1 MKAAEQA
8 MWHRAAWEER
18 CAFSEVWTASVEK
31 YPDRP
36 FLRFEVSEQEHVEWS
51 YSEFDGLVG
60 QVAGSL
66 AKMGVSRGRSVHL
79 ALANSPLFVAVW
91 LATLRLGGWIV
102 PSDPHGR
109 APELGDHISRT
120 NPAVGICASDRAAV
134 YREAVD
140 AAGERFLS
148 AAGALSSGNQSS
160 SSEKT
165 AQNDNDTDRKSISR
179 PFQPPEVLALEESPA
194 GISALADIASGSVF
208 PSNGTVIPNSSGNS
222 ISGSS
227 SSISTDLGNTT
238 DLGDAASLD
247 LAAVAFT
254 SGTTGRPK
262 GVEITQANYAF
273 CGKVMAEAAGLHA
286 DHRWLVVLP
295 LFHANAQYY
304 SFASAIWAGA
314 SVALM
319 PAFSAS
325 RFLNQAKRHQA
336 THASLFAAPMRMILA
351 RGAEPVEGLRLEHC
365 WFAQN
370 VTSQQHSQ
378 LGKLLGCAPRQLY
391 GMTETIPAVLSD
403 RLDEL
408 ADPLSMGRV
417 TPGCAVQVQDE
428 DGNETADDEVGEV
441 AVSGEPGISLFKGY
455 MDDPETTSASF
466 RNGWFLTGDR
476 ARRDRHGRHYF
487 AGRHSEILK
496 VAGEN
501 VSVVEIEQHLAEHP
515 DVLEAAVVG
524 CPDAIRDEVPVGYVV
539 AADPS
544 APPSEES
551 LRRWCEERLSK
562 PKRPQSFTLLDELP
576 RTSVGKIRKF
586 LLAEQAADSAE

>member
-1 MKAAEQA
+1 MSDTASSGGAASAGIEA
-8 MWHRAAWEER
+8 AREEHRPFW
-18 CAFSEVWTASVEK
+18 EVWAASVEK

-36 FLRFEVSEQEHVEWS
+36 FLRFEISEHEHTEWS
-51 YSEFDGLVG
+51 YSEFEGLVG

-66 AKMGVSRGRSVHL
+66 AKLGVSKGKSVHL

-91 LATLRLGGWIV
+91 LAALRLGGWIV

-109 APELGDHISRT
+109 APELADHISRT

-140 AAGERFLS
+140 AAGK
-148 AAGALSSGNQSS
+148 Q
-160 SSEKT
+160 
-165 AQNDNDTDRKSISR
+165 
-179 PFQPPEVLALEESPA
+179 QPKVLALEESPA
-194 GISALADIASGSVF
+194 GISALADISAGSVS
-208 PSNGTVIPNSSGNS
+208 PANSPVIPNNSGNS
-222 ISGSS
+222 ISGSPN
-227 SSISTDLGNTT
+227 SISTDLGDTT
-238 DLGDAASLD
+238 DLGNPAS

-304 SFASAIWAGA
+304 SFASAIWVGA

-325 RFLNQAKRHQA
+325 RFLAQAKRHQA

-370 VTSQQHSQ
+370 VTSQQHAQ
-378 LGKLLGCAPRQLY
+378 LGELLGCAPRQIY

-403 RLDEL
+403 RLDDL

-428 DGNETADDEVGEV
+428 DGNETTSGEVGEV
-441 AVSGEPGISLFKGY
+441 AVAGEPGISLFKGY

-476 ARRDRHGRHYF
+476 ARRDEHGRHYF

-524 CPDAIRDEVPVGYVV
+524 CPDAMRDEVPVGYVV

-544 APPSEES
+544 APPSQES

-586 LLAEQAADSAE
+586 LLAERAAELSCK

>member
-1 MKAAEQA
+1 MHK
-8 MWHRAAWEER
+8 AAWEEHR
-18 CAFSEVWTASVEK
+18 PFSEVWAASVEK
-31 YPDRP
+31 YPHRP
-36 FLRFEVSEQEHVEWS
+36 FLRFEVSENEAAEWS
-51 YSEFDGLVG
+51 YSEFDRLVG
-60 QVAGSL
+60 QVASSL
-66 AKMGVSRGRSVHL
+66 AKLGVERGGSVHL

-134 YREAVD
+134 YREAVN
-140 AAGERFLS
+140 AAGKS
-148 AAGALSSGNQSS
+148 
-160 SSEKT
+160 T
-165 AQNDNDTDRKSISR
+165 AH

-194 GISALADIASGSVF
+194 GISALADIAAGSVS
-208 PSNGTVIPNSSGNS
+208 PADSSVIPNDSGNS
-222 ISGSS
+222 ISGTDPG
-227 SSISTDLGNTT
+227 IS
-238 DLGDAASLD
+238 AS

-273 CGKVMAEAAGLHA
+273 CGKIMAEAACLHA

-325 RFLNQAKRHQA
+325 RFLTQAERHQA

-351 RGAEPVEGLRLEHC
+351 RGATPVAGLRLEHC

-370 VTSQQHSQ
+370 VAPQQHAQ
-378 LGKLLGCAPRQLY
+378 LSDLLGCAPRQLY

-403 RLDEL
+403 RLDDL
-408 ADPLSMGRV
+408 ADPASMGRV

-428 DGNETADDEVGEV
+428 DGSETASGEVGEV
-441 AVSGEPGISLFKGY
+441 AVAGEPGITLFKGY

-466 RNGWFLTGDR
+466 RDGWFLTGDR
-476 ARRDRHGRHYF
+476 ARRDEHGRHYF

-524 CPDAIRDEVPVGYVV
+524 CPDAVRDEVPVGYVV

-586 LLAEQAADSAE
+586 LLAEQAHETLFSSKL

>member
-1 MKAAEQA
+1 MWCDWTCPVAEATAKQKMPESIGDTA
-8 MWHRAAWEER
+8 SAGSEAAWEGHR
-18 CAFSEVWTASVEK
+18 PFSEVWAASVEK
-31 YPDRP
+31 YPDSP
-36 FLRFEVSEQEHVEWS
+36 FLRFEVSEHEATEWS

-66 AKMGVSRGRSVHL
+66 AKLGVGRGRSVHL

-109 APELGDHISRT
+109 APELADHISRT

-140 AAGERFLS
+140 AAIAESS
-148 AAGALSSGNQSS
+148 ADGQLFS
-160 SSEKT
+160 
-165 AQNDNDTDRKSISR
+165 
-179 PFQPPEVLALEESPA
+179 PPEVLALEESPSGVA
-194 GISALADIASGSVF
+194 ALANIAADSVS
-208 PSNGTVIPNSSGNS
+208 PSGNPTS
-222 ISGSS
+222 R
-227 SSISTDLGNTT
+227 
-238 DLGDAASLD
+238 A
-247 LAAVAFT
+247 LAAVPFT

-273 CGKVMAEAAGLHA
+273 CGKVMAEAASLHA

-325 RFLNQAKRHQA
+325 RFLIQAKRHQA

-370 VTSQQHSQ
+370 VTSQQHAQ
-378 LGKLLGCAPRQLY
+378 LGELLGCAPRQLY

-403 RLDEL
+403 RLDDL
-408 ADPLSMGRV
+408 ADPSSMGRV

-428 DGNETADDEVGEV
+428 DGNETASGEVGEV
-441 AVSGEPGISLFKGY
+441 AVAGEPGISLFKGY

-476 ARRDRHGRHYF
+476 ARRDQHGRHYF

-524 CPDAIRDEVPVGYVV
+524 RPDAMRDEVPVGYVV

-544 APPSEES
+544 APPSQES

>member
-1 MKAAEQA
+1 MWCDWTCPAAEATAKQKMPESIGDTA
-8 MWHRAAWEER
+8 SAGDTASSGGAASAGIEAAWEEHR
-18 CAFSEVWTASVEK
+18 PFWQVWAASVEK
-31 YPDRP
+31 YPDSP
-36 FLRFEVSEQEHVEWS
+36 FLRFEISEHEHVEWS
-51 YSEFDGLVG
+51 YSEFEGLVG

-66 AKMGVSRGRSVHL
+66 AKLGVGRGRSVHL

-91 LATLRLGGWIV
+91 LAALRLGGWIV
-102 PSDPHGR
+102 SSDPHGR
-109 APELGDHISRT
+109 APELADHISRT

-140 AAGERFLS
+140 AAGK
-148 AAGALSSGNQSS
+148 Q
-160 SSEKT
+160 
-165 AQNDNDTDRKSISR
+165 
-179 PFQPPEVLALEESPA
+179 QPKVLALEESPA
-194 GISALADIASGSVF
+194 GISALADISAGSF
-208 PSNGTVIPNSSGNS
+208 SPANSPVIPNNSGNS
-222 ISGSS
+222 ISGSPN
-227 SSISTDLGNTT
+227 SISTDLGDTT
-238 DLGDAASLD
+238 DPGNPTSLD

-273 CGKVMAEAAGLHA
+273 CGKVMAEAASLHSE
-286 DHRWLVVLP
+286 HRWLVVLP

-351 RGAEPVEGLRLEHC
+351 RGAKPVEGLRLEHC

-370 VTSQQHSQ
+370 VTSQQHAQ
-378 LGKLLGCAPRQLY
+378 LGELLGCAPRQLY

-403 RLDEL
+403 RLDDL

-428 DGNETADDEVGEV
+428 DGNETASGEVGEV
-441 AVSGEPGISLFKGY
+441 AVAGEPGISLFKGY

-476 ARRDRHGRHYF
+476 ARRDEHGRHYF

-524 CPDAIRDEVPVGYVV
+524 RPDAMRDEVPVGYVV

-544 APPSEES
+544 APPSQES

-586 LLAEQAADSAE
+586 LLAEQAADSAG

>member
-1 MKAAEQA
+1 M
-8 MWHRAAWEER
+8 
-18 CAFSEVWTASVEK
+18 
-31 YPDRP
+31 
-36 FLRFEVSEQEHVEWS
+36 RFEVSENEAAEWS

-66 AKMGVSRGRSVHL
+66 AKLKVGRGRSVHL

-109 APELGDHISRT
+109 ALELADHISRT

-134 YREAVD
+134 YREAAD
-140 AAGERFLS
+140 AAGRS
-148 AAGALSSGNQSS
+148 
-160 SSEKT
+160 T
-165 AQNDNDTDRKSISR
+165 SR
-179 PFQPPEVLALEESPA
+179 LFQPPEVLALEESPA
-194 GISALADIASGSVF
+194 GISALADIAADSVS
-208 PSNGTVIPNSSGNS
+208 PADSSAIP
-222 ISGSS
+222 
-227 SSISTDLGNTT
+227 
-238 DLGDAASLD
+238 ASLD

-273 CGKVMAEAAGLHA
+273 CGKTMAEAAGLQA

-325 RFLNQAKRHQA
+325 RFLTQAKRHQA

-351 RGAEPVEGLRLEHC
+351 RGATPVAGLRLEHC

-370 VTSQQHSQ
+370 VAPQQHAQ
-378 LGKLLGCAPRQLY
+378 LSDLLGCAPRQLY

-403 RLDEL
+403 RLDDL
-408 ADPLSMGRV
+408 ADPASMGRV

-428 DGNETADDEVGEV
+428 DGNETASGEVGEV
-441 AVSGEPGISLFKGY
+441 AVAGEAGITLFKGY

-476 ARRDRHGRHYF
+476 ARRDEHGRHYF

-524 CPDAIRDEVPVGYVV
+524 RPDAVRDEVPVGYVV

-586 LLAEQAADSAE
+586 LLAERAADSAE

>member
-1 MKAAEQA
+1 M
-8 MWHRAAWEER
+8 
-18 CAFSEVWTASVEK
+18 
-31 YPDRP
+31 
-36 FLRFEVSEQEHVEWS
+36 RFEISEHEHTEWS
-51 YSEFDGLVG
+51 YSEFEGLVG

-66 AKMGVSRGRSVHL
+66 AKLGVSKGKSVHL

-91 LATLRLGGWIV
+91 LAALRLGGWIA

-109 APELGDHISRT
+109 APELADHISRT

-134 YREAVD
+134 YRQAVD
-140 AAGERFLS
+140 AAGK
-148 AAGALSSGNQSS
+148 Q
-160 SSEKT
+160 
-165 AQNDNDTDRKSISR
+165 
-179 PFQPPEVLALEESPA
+179 QPKVLALEESPA
-194 GISALADIASGSVF
+194 GIAALANIAADSVS
-208 PSNGTVIPNSSGNS
+208 PSGNP
-222 ISGSS
+222 
-227 SSISTDLGNTT
+227 
-238 DLGDAASLD
+238 AS

-286 DHRWLVVLP
+286 EHRWLVVLP

-325 RFLNQAKRHQA
+325 RFLAQAKRHQA

-351 RGAEPVEGLRLEHC
+351 RGAEPVDGLRLEHC

-370 VTSQQHSQ
+370 VTSQQHAQ
-378 LGKLLGCAPRQLY
+378 LGELLGCAPRQIY

-403 RLDEL
+403 RLDDL

-428 DGNETADDEVGEV
+428 DGNETAAGEVGEV
-441 AVSGEPGISLFKGY
+441 AVAGEPGISLFRGY

-476 ARRDRHGRHYF
+476 ARRDQHGRHYF

-524 CPDAIRDEVPVGYVV
+524 CPDAMRDEVPVGYVV

-544 APPSEES
+544 APPSQES

-586 LLAEQAADSAE
+586 LLAEQAAELSCK

>member
-1 MKAAEQA
+1 MNAAEQA
-8 MWHRAAWEER
+8 MRHRAAWEEHR
-18 CAFSEVWTASVEK
+18 PFSEVWAASVEK
-31 YPDRP
+31 YPHRS
-36 FLRFEVSEQEHVEWS
+36 FLCFEISENETAEWS
-51 YSEFDGLVG
+51 YSEFDGLVER
-60 QVAGSL
+60 VASSL
-66 AKMGVSRGRSVHL
+66 AKLGVGRGRSVHL

-134 YREAVD
+134 YREATD
-140 AAGERFLS
+140 AAGRS
-148 AAGALSSGNQSS
+148 ASH
-160 SSEKT
+160 
-165 AQNDNDTDRKSISR
+165 

-194 GISALADIASGSVF
+194 GISALADIAASSVS
-208 PSNGTVIPNSSGNS
+208 PADSSVIPNDSGNS
-222 ISGSS
+222 SVSENSSG
-227 SSISTDLGNTT
+227 TDPGIP
-238 DLGDAASLD
+238 AS

-273 CGKVMAEAAGLHA
+273 CGKTMAEAARLHA

-304 SFASAIWAGA
+304 SFASAIWSGA

-325 RFLNQAKRHQA
+325 RFLTQAKRHRA

-351 RGAEPVEGLRLEHC
+351 KGATPVTGLRLEHC

-370 VTSQQHSQ
+370 VAPQQHAQ
-378 LGKLLGCAPRQLY
+378 LSDLLGCAPRQLY

-403 RLDEL
+403 RLDDL
-408 ADPLSMGRV
+408 ADPASMGRV

-428 DGNETADDEVGEV
+428 DGSETASGEVGEV
-441 AVSGEPGISLFKGY
+441 AVAGEPGITLFKGY

-466 RNGWFLTGDR
+466 RDGWFLTGDR
-476 ARRDRHGRHYF
+476 ARRDEHGRHYF

-524 CPDAIRDEVPVGYVV
+524 CPDAVRDEVPVGYVV

-586 LLAEQAADSAE
+586 LLAEQAADSGE

>member
-1 MKAAEQA
+1 MRY
-8 MWHRAAWEER
+8 RAAWEEHR
-18 CAFSEVWTASVEK
+18 PFSEVWGASVEK

-36 FLRFEVSEQEHVEWS
+36 FLRFEISEQEHVEWS

-66 AKMGVSRGRSVHL
+66 AKLGVSRGRSVHL

-102 PSDPHGR
+102 LSDPHGR

-140 AAGERFLS
+140 AAGEQL
-148 AAGALSSGNQSS
+148 A
-160 SSEKT
+160 
-165 AQNDNDTDRKSISR
+165 
-179 PFQPPEVLALEESPA
+179 VLALEESPA
-194 GISALADIASGSVF
+194 GISALADIAAGSVS
-208 PSNGTVIPNSSGNS
+208 PANGSVIPNNSGNS
-222 ISGSS
+222 NSGSS
-227 SSISTDLGNTT
+227 SSISADLGNTT

-286 DHRWLVVLP
+286 EHRWLVVLP

-325 RFLNQAKRHQA
+325 RFLTQAKRHQA

-351 RGAEPVEGLRLEHC
+351 RGAEPVEELRLEHC

-370 VTSQQHSQ
+370 VTSQQHAQ
-378 LGKLLGCAPRQLY
+378 LGELLGCAPRQLY

-403 RLDEL
+403 RLDDL
-408 ADPLSMGRV
+408 ADPSSMGRV

-428 DGNETADDEVGEV
+428 DGNEAADDEVGEV
-441 AVSGEPGISLFKGY
+441 AVAGEPGISLFKGY

-476 ARRDRHGRHYF
+476 ARRDRHSRHYF

-524 CPDAIRDEVPVGYVV
+524 CPDAMRDEVPVGYVV

-586 LLAEQAADSAE
+586 LLAERAADSTE

>member
-1 MKAAEQA
+1 MWCDWTCPAAEATAKQKMPKSSGDTA
-8 MWHRAAWEER
+8 SAGGEAAWEEHR
-18 CAFSEVWTASVEK
+18 PFSEVWAASVEK
-31 YPDRP
+31 YPDSP
-36 FLRFEVSEQEHVEWS
+36 FLRFEISEHEHTEWS

-66 AKMGVSRGRSVHL
+66 AKLGVSRGRSVHL

-91 LATLRLGGWIV
+91 LAALRLGGWIV

-109 APELGDHISRT
+109 APELADHISRT

-140 AAGERFLS
+140 AAGKQFLS
-148 AAGALSSGNQSS
+148 AADAQSSGTQSS
-160 SSEKT
+160 STENT
-165 AQNDNDTDRKSISR
+165 ARNDTARKSTLR
-179 PFQPPEVLALEESPA
+179 PLQSPEVLALEESPS
-194 GISALADIASGSVF
+194 GIAALADIASEAVSA
-208 PSNGTVIPNSSGNS
+208 
-222 ISGSS
+222 
-227 SSISTDLGNTT
+227 
-238 DLGDAASLD
+238 DAASPVATSDLLGNPSSRD
-247 LAAVAFT
+247 LAAVPFT

-273 CGKVMAEAAGLHA
+273 CGKVMAEAASLHA

-325 RFLNQAKRHQA
+325 RFLAQAKRHQA

-370 VTSQQHSQ
+370 VTSQQHAQ
-378 LGKLLGCAPRQLY
+378 LGELLGCAPRQLY

-403 RLDEL
+403 RLDDL
-408 ADPLSMGRV
+408 ADPSSMGRV

-428 DGNETADDEVGEV
+428 DGNETASGEVGEV
-441 AVSGEPGISLFKGY
+441 AVAGEPGISLFKGY

-476 ARRDRHGRHYF
+476 ARRDKHGRHYF

-524 CPDAIRDEVPVGYVV
+524 RPDAMRDEVPVGYVV

-544 APPSEES
+544 APPSQES

-586 LLAEQAADSAE
+586 LLAEQAADSAG

>member
-1 MKAAEQA
+1 MAKQKMPESIGGRASAGGAASAGGE
-8 MWHRAAWEER
+8 AAWEEHR
-18 CAFSEVWTASVEK
+18 PFWEVWASSVEK
-31 YPDRP
+31 YSDSP
-36 FLRFEVSEQEHVEWS
+36 FLRFEISEHEHVEWS

-66 AKMGVSRGRSVHL
+66 AKLGVSKGKSVHL

-91 LATLRLGGWIV
+91 LAALRLGGWIV

-109 APELGDHISRT
+109 APELADHISRT

-140 AAGERFLS
+140 AAS
-148 AAGALSSGNQSS
+148 AESS
-160 SSEKT
+160 
-165 AQNDNDTDRKSISR
+165 TDGQ
-179 PFQPPEVLALEESPA
+179 PFSPPKVLALEESPSGVA
-194 GISALADIASGSVF
+194 DLANIASEAV
-208 PSNGTVIPNSSGNS
+208 
-222 ISGSS
+222 
-227 SSISTDLGNTT
+227 STDTASPVVTSVHLGNP
-238 DLGDAASLD
+238 AS

-370 VTSQQHSQ
+370 VTSQQHAQ
-378 LGKLLGCAPRQLY
+378 LGELLGCAPRQIY

-403 RLDEL
+403 RLDDL

-428 DGNETADDEVGEV
+428 DGNETAAGEVGEV
-441 AVSGEPGISLFKGY
+441 AVAGEPGISLFRGY

-466 RNGWFLTGDR
+466 RNGWLLTGDR
-476 ARRDRHGRHYF
+476 ARRDQHGRHYF
-487 AGRHSEILK
+487 AGRHSELLK

-524 CPDAIRDEVPVGYVV
+524 RPDAMRDEVPVGYVV

-544 APPSEES
+544 APPTEES

-586 LLAEQAADSAE
+586 LLAERAADSAE